1 MKIIDSTTYFEE
13 DMMIDLRL
21 NILNDYVDHFI
32 ISEARFSHSG
42 AKKEIKFDINKFPK
56 FKDKI
61 THLIVD
67 NDPTDNNS
75 ELNDRSKS
83 IKRISYQRDH
93 ISSILNKFSGDDYI
107 IHSDNDEIPNLEE
120 FDFKIKSLKWTNP
133 IGLSSVPSY
142 TGKRVN
148 AVFLKVSKR
157 SSFDIVSFTA
167 TISAFG
173 IATSSTLWLCKLK
186 EISFFNEILKNYT
199 KKSNKDNR
207 VTFYI
212 PDHLKNQKNIE
223 LSIVVPAYNE
233 KKTIAEKIVY
243 DAIEKIKTK
252 NIDLR
257 YFSEIEEVIGDQ
269 VVEGL
274 RIVNNKT
281 GKKRIFSLLQLEL
294 LEKNFQPNR

>member
-83 IKRISYQRDH
+83 IKRISHQRDH

-120 FDFKIKSLKWTNP
+120 FDFKINKNKIIIFQQILFYYKFNLGLPNIKWFGSKACKIKDLLSISNLREVKNKKYNFFRIDTLFSNQKHINLKIIKNGGWHFSNFKTIEELERKLLNDENHSEFKKN
-133 IGLSSVPSY
+133 INSKDEIIYNYNNKLINY
-142 TGKRVN
+142 NHN
-148 AVFLKVSKR
+148 A
-157 SSFDIVSFTA
+157 D
-167 TISAFG
+167 
-173 IATSSTLWLCKLK
+173 
-186 EISFFNEILKNYT
+186 
-199 KKSNKDNR
+199 KKSENRFTKTKLENLDNKILPKY
-207 VTFYI
+207 VI
-212 PDHLKNQKNIE
+212 ENQKKY
-223 LSIVVPAYNE
+223 S
-233 KKTIAEKIVY
+233 
-243 DAIEKIKTK
+243 DW
-252 NIDLR
+252 
-257 YFSEIEEVIGDQ
+257 F
-269 VVEGL
+269 
-274 RIVNNKT
+274 
-281 GKKRIFSLLQLEL
+281 
-294 LEKNFQPNR
+294 

>member
-67 NDPTDNNS
+67 NDPTDNNI

-120 FDFKIKSLKWTNP
+120 FDFKINKNKIIIFQQILFYYKFNLGLPNIKWF
-133 IGLSSVPSY
+133 G
-142 TGKRVN
+142 
-148 AVFLKVSKR
+148 SK
-157 SSFDIVSFTA
+157 A
-167 TISAFG
+167 
-173 IATSSTLWLCKLK
+173 CK
-186 EISFFNEILKNYT
+186 I
-199 KKSNKDNR
+199 KD
-207 VTFYI
+207 
-212 PDHLKNQKNIE
+212 L
-223 LSIVVPAYNE
+223 LSISNFFSQVIP
-233 KKTIAEKIVY
+233 
-243 DAIEKIKTK
+243 
-252 NIDLR
+252 
-257 YFSEIEEVIGDQ
+257 YFFF
-269 VVEGL
+269 L
-274 RIVNNKT
+274 
-281 GKKRIFSLLQLEL
+281 
-294 LEKNFQPNR
+294 

>member
-61 THLIVD
+61 IHLIVD
-67 NDPTDNNS
+67 NDPTDNNI

-120 FDFKIKSLKWTNP
+120 FDFKINKNKIIIFQQILFYYKFNLGLPNIKWFGSKACKIKDLLSISNLREVKNKKYNFFRIDTLFSDQKHINLKIIKNGGWHFSNFKTIEELERKLLNDENHSEFKKN
-133 IGLSSVPSY
+133 INSKDEIIYNYNNKLINY
-142 TGKRVN
+142 NHN
-148 AVFLKVSKR
+148 A
-157 SSFDIVSFTA
+157 D
-167 TISAFG
+167 
-173 IATSSTLWLCKLK
+173 
-186 EISFFNEILKNYT
+186 
-199 KKSNKDNR
+199 KKSENRFTKTKLENLDNKILPKY
-207 VTFYI
+207 VI
-212 PDHLKNQKNIE
+212 ENQKKY
-223 LSIVVPAYNE
+223 S
-233 KKTIAEKIVY
+233 
-243 DAIEKIKTK
+243 DW
-252 NIDLR
+252 
-257 YFSEIEEVIGDQ
+257 F
-269 VVEGL
+269 
-274 RIVNNKT
+274 
-281 GKKRIFSLLQLEL
+281 
-294 LEKNFQPNR
+294 

>member
-61 THLIVD
+61 IHLIVD
-67 NDPTDNNS
+67 NDPTDNNI

-120 FDFKIKSLKWTNP
+120 FDFKINKNKIIIFQQILFYYKFNLGLPNIKWFGSKACKIKDLLSISNLREVKNKKYNFFRIDTLFSDQKHINLKIIKNGGWHFSNFKTIEELERKFLNDENHSEFKKN
-133 IGLSSVPSY
+133 INSKDEIIYNYNNKLINY
-142 TGKRVN
+142 NHN
-148 AVFLKVSKR
+148 A
-157 SSFDIVSFTA
+157 D
-167 TISAFG
+167 
-173 IATSSTLWLCKLK
+173 
-186 EISFFNEILKNYT
+186 
-199 KKSNKDNR
+199 KKSENRFTKTKLENLDNKILPKY
-207 VTFYI
+207 VI
-212 PDHLKNQKNIE
+212 ENQKKY
-223 LSIVVPAYNE
+223 S
-233 KKTIAEKIVY
+233 
-243 DAIEKIKTK
+243 DW
-252 NIDLR
+252 
-257 YFSEIEEVIGDQ
+257 F
-269 VVEGL
+269 
-274 RIVNNKT
+274 
-281 GKKRIFSLLQLEL
+281 
-294 LEKNFQPNR
+294 

>member
-32 ISEARFSHSG
+32 ISEAKFSHSG

-120 FDFKIKSLKWTNP
+120 FDFKINKNKIIIFQQILFYYKFNLGLPNIKWFGSKACKIKDLLSISNLREVKNKKYNFFRIDTLFSDQKHINLKIIKNGGWHFSNFKTIEELERKLLNDENHSEFEKN
-133 IGLSSVPSY
+133 INSKDEIIYNYNNKLINY
-142 TGKRVN
+142 NHN
-148 AVFLKVSKR
+148 A
-157 SSFDIVSFTA
+157 D
-167 TISAFG
+167 
-173 IATSSTLWLCKLK
+173 
-186 EISFFNEILKNYT
+186 
-199 KKSNKDNR
+199 KKSENRFTKTKLENLDNKILPKY
-207 VTFYI
+207 VI
-212 PDHLKNQKNIE
+212 ENQKKY
-223 LSIVVPAYNE
+223 S
-233 KKTIAEKIVY
+233 
-243 DAIEKIKTK
+243 DW
-252 NIDLR
+252 
-257 YFSEIEEVIGDQ
+257 F
-269 VVEGL
+269 
-274 RIVNNKT
+274 
-281 GKKRIFSLLQLEL
+281 
-294 LEKNFQPNR
+294 

>member
-61 THLIVD
+61 IHLIVD
-67 NDPTDNNS
+67 NDPTDNNI

-120 FDFKIKSLKWTNP
+120 FDFKINKNKIIIFQQILFYYKFNLGLPNIKWFGSKACKIKDLLSISNLREVKNKKYNFFRIDTLFSDLKHINLKIIKNGGWHFSNFKTIEELERKLLNDENHSEFKKN
-133 IGLSSVPSY
+133 INSKDEIIYNYNNKLINY
-142 TGKRVN
+142 NHN
-148 AVFLKVSKR
+148 A
-157 SSFDIVSFTA
+157 D
-167 TISAFG
+167 
-173 IATSSTLWLCKLK
+173 
-186 EISFFNEILKNYT
+186 
-199 KKSNKDNR
+199 KKSENRFTKTKLENLDNKILPKY
-207 VTFYI
+207 VI
-212 PDHLKNQKNIE
+212 ENQKKY
-223 LSIVVPAYNE
+223 S
-233 KKTIAEKIVY
+233 
-243 DAIEKIKTK
+243 DW
-252 NIDLR
+252 
-257 YFSEIEEVIGDQ
+257 F
-269 VVEGL
+269 
-274 RIVNNKT
+274 
-281 GKKRIFSLLQLEL
+281 
-294 LEKNFQPNR
+294 

>member
-83 IKRISYQRDH
+83 NKRISYQRDH

-120 FDFKIKSLKWTNP
+120 FDFKINKNKIIIFQQILFYYKFNLGLPNIKWFGSKACKIKDLLSISNLREVKNKKYNFFRIDTLFSDQKHINLKIIKNGGWHFSNFKTIEELERKLLNDENHSEFEKN
-133 IGLSSVPSY
+133 INSKDEIIYNYNNKLINY
-142 TGKRVN
+142 NHN
-148 AVFLKVSKR
+148 A
-157 SSFDIVSFTA
+157 D
-167 TISAFG
+167 
-173 IATSSTLWLCKLK
+173 
-186 EISFFNEILKNYT
+186 
-199 KKSNKDNR
+199 KKSENRFTKTKLENLDNKILPKY
-207 VTFYI
+207 VI
-212 PDHLKNQKNIE
+212 ENQKKY
-223 LSIVVPAYNE
+223 S
-233 KKTIAEKIVY
+233 
-243 DAIEKIKTK
+243 DW
-252 NIDLR
+252 
-257 YFSEIEEVIGDQ
+257 F
-269 VVEGL
+269 
-274 RIVNNKT
+274 
-281 GKKRIFSLLQLEL
+281 
-294 LEKNFQPNR
+294 

>member
-32 ISEARFSHSG
+32 ISEAKFSHSG

-120 FDFKIKSLKWTNP
+120 FDFKINKNKIIIFQQILFYYKFNLGLPNIKWFGSKACKIKDLLSISNLREVKNKKYNFFRIDTLFSNQKHINLKIIKNGGWHFSNFKTVEELERKLLNDENHSELKKN
-133 IGLSSVPSY
+133 INFKDDIIYNYNNKLINY
-142 TGKRVN
+142 NHN
-148 AVFLKVSKR
+148 A
-157 SSFDIVSFTA
+157 D
-167 TISAFG
+167 
-173 IATSSTLWLCKLK
+173 
-186 EISFFNEILKNYT
+186 
-199 KKSNKDNR
+199 KKSENRFTKTKLENLDNKILPKY
-207 VTFYI
+207 VI
-212 PDHLKNQKNIE
+212 ENQKKY
-223 LSIVVPAYNE
+223 S
-233 KKTIAEKIVY
+233 
-243 DAIEKIKTK
+243 DW
-252 NIDLR
+252 
-257 YFSEIEEVIGDQ
+257 F
-269 VVEGL
+269 
-274 RIVNNKT
+274 
-281 GKKRIFSLLQLEL
+281 
-294 LEKNFQPNR
+294 

>member
-120 FDFKIKSLKWTNP
+120 FDFKINKNKIIIFQQILFYYKFNLGLPNIKWFGSKACK
-133 IGLSSVPSY
+133 IKDLLSISNLREVKNKKYNFFRIDTLFSDQKHINLRIIKNGGWHFSNFKTIEELERKLLNDENHSEFEKNINSKDEIIY
-142 TGKRVN
+142 NYNNKLINYNHN
-148 AVFLKVSKR
+148 A
-157 SSFDIVSFTA
+157 D
-167 TISAFG
+167 
-173 IATSSTLWLCKLK
+173 
-186 EISFFNEILKNYT
+186 
-199 KKSNKDNR
+199 KKSENRFTKTKLENLDNKILPKY
-207 VTFYI
+207 VI
-212 PDHLKNQKNIE
+212 ENQKKY
-223 LSIVVPAYNE
+223 S
-233 KKTIAEKIVY
+233 
-243 DAIEKIKTK
+243 DW
-252 NIDLR
+252 
-257 YFSEIEEVIGDQ
+257 F
-269 VVEGL
+269 
-274 RIVNNKT
+274 
-281 GKKRIFSLLQLEL
+281 
-294 LEKNFQPNR
+294 

>member
-67 NDPTDNNS
+67 NDPTDNNI

-120 FDFKIKSLKWTNP
+120 FDFKINKNKIIIFQQILFYYKFNLGLPNIKWFGSKACKIKDLLSISNLREVKNKKYNFFRIDTLFSDQKHINLKIIKNGGWHFSNFKTIEELERKLLNDENHSEFEKN
-133 IGLSSVPSY
+133 INSKDEIIYNYNNKLINY
-142 TGKRVN
+142 NHN
-148 AVFLKVSKR
+148 A
-157 SSFDIVSFTA
+157 D
-167 TISAFG
+167 
-173 IATSSTLWLCKLK
+173 
-186 EISFFNEILKNYT
+186 
-199 KKSNKDNR
+199 KKSENRFTKTKLENLDNKILPKY
-207 VTFYI
+207 VI
-212 PDHLKNQKNIE
+212 ENQKKY
-223 LSIVVPAYNE
+223 S
-233 KKTIAEKIVY
+233 
-243 DAIEKIKTK
+243 DW
-252 NIDLR
+252 
-257 YFSEIEEVIGDQ
+257 F
-269 VVEGL
+269 
-274 RIVNNKT
+274 
-281 GKKRIFSLLQLEL
+281 
-294 LEKNFQPNR
+294 

>member
-120 FDFKIKSLKWTNP
+120 FDFKINKNKIIIFQQILFYYKFNLGLPNIKWFGSKACKIKDLLSISNLREIKNKKYNFFRIDTLFSNQKHINLKIIKNGGWHFSNFKTIEELQRKLLNDENHSEFKKN
-133 IGLSSVPSY
+133 INSKDEIIYNYNNKLINY
-142 TGKRVN
+142 NHN
-148 AVFLKVSKR
+148 A
-157 SSFDIVSFTA
+157 D
-167 TISAFG
+167 
-173 IATSSTLWLCKLK
+173 
-186 EISFFNEILKNYT
+186 
-199 KKSNKDNR
+199 KKSENRFTKTKLENLDNKILPKY
-207 VTFYI
+207 VI
-212 PDHLKNQKNIE
+212 ENQKKY
-223 LSIVVPAYNE
+223 S
-233 KKTIAEKIVY
+233 
-243 DAIEKIKTK
+243 DW
-252 NIDLR
+252 
-257 YFSEIEEVIGDQ
+257 F
-269 VVEGL
+269 
-274 RIVNNKT
+274 
-281 GKKRIFSLLQLEL
+281 
-294 LEKNFQPNR
+294 